1 MTDEKGQLVRAE
13 IPVTG
18 MTCASCVGRV
28 ERAFEKVPGVLE
40 ANVNLASEKA
50 TVRYVAGEVER
61 RDLEMAVEGA
71 GYGLARGRSTLAR
84 ASTRSSSMT
93 SCWRRRSLH

>member
-1 MTDEKGQLVRAE
+1 MTDEKGQLVRVE

-28 ERAFEKVPGVLE
+28 ERAFEKVPGVVE
-40 ANVNLASEKA
+40 ANVNLASEKT

-61 RDLEMAVEGA
+61 RDLQRAVD
-71 GYGLARGRSTLAR
+71 GLATVFPGGRSTLAR
-84 ASTRSSSMT
+84 ASTRSSRMI
-93 SCWRRRSLH
+93 SCWRRRSPQ